1 MVIDLILDRK
11 YGAKYKA
18 REFYTDMMRYHD
30 IFPEITEPI
39 LSALD
44 GGTEK
49 DVKRELCKY
58 IREQGYNE
66 GICGYINS
74 VTWLL

>member
-49 DVKRELCKY
+49 DVKRELSNY
-58 IREQGYNE
+58 IQEQGYSVK
-66 GICGYINS
+66 ICDYINS
-74 VTWLL
+74 VGWLL